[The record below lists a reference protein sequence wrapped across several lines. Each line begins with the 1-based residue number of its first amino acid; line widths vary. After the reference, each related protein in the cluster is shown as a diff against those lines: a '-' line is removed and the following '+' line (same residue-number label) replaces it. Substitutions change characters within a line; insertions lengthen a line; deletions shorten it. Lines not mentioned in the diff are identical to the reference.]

1 MSSRSSNAT
10 RAASPARGARSAAP
24 ARASSPA
31 RTAPARAASPAAR
44 AASPGRAAKGTTTA
58 TKPPPYRRALA
69 EIEAS
74 IKGRAGP
81 PTAKGTTVEQ
91 REWLE
96 NNALADPEIVALPS
110 GLQYKVVRSAPPNAP
125 SPKLDTPCE
134 VHYWGSTTNGVEF
147 DSSYERG
154 TPTTVVP
161 SKMIPGWTIAMQ
173 LMAAGDT
180 WLLAVPSELA
190 YGDAGRADE
199 RRGQYIQP
207 GSVIIFELELLA
219 VKGASKPKPKR
230 PPAPPAGTFIPS
242 KSFRGAREGFV
253 FSTRAWGT
261 GYYLDGE
268 GGAPGSAPSSAPSS
282 APTSQ
287 RDDEPPQQ
295 PQQQK
300 APKDASVVSEAAGSE
315 AAEESALSTP
325 GSDSAELF
333 EREPLQPSSRLD
345 AHANAQQ
352 QQQQRRR
359 PPLPSKPS
367 GVPKLAAVP
376 ELANP
381 LRVLRENLGQAETP
395 LEAVQVLLSRLHP
408 DTVRA
413 VTEDLGLETTES
425 DDKAELTHRLY
436 QALA

>member
-1 MSSRSSNAT
+1 MSSRSAVAV
-10 RAASPARGARSAAP
+10 RAASPARGSRGP
-24 ARASSPA
+24 ARTSSPA
-31 RTAPARAASPAAR
+31 RTAPTRAASPAAR
-44 AASPGRAAKGTTTA
+44 AASPARAAKGTSNA
-58 TKPPPYRRALA
+58 AKPPPYRRALA

-96 NNALADPEIVALPS
+96 NNALADPEIVVLPC

-134 VHYWGSTTNGVEF
+134 VHYWGSTTDGVEF

-207 GSVIIFELELLA
+207 GAVIIFELEMLA

-242 KSFRGAREGFV
+242 KTFCGAREGFV

-268 GGAPGSAPSSAPSS
+268 GGAPGSVPSSAPSS

-287 RDDEPPQQ
+287 RDDEQPEQ
-295 PQQQK
+295 PQWRP
-300 APKDASVVSEAAGSE
+300 PKEASESAASDAARAGSE
-315 AAEESALSTP
+315 AGEGTLSTP
-325 GSDSAELF
+325 SSDSAELF
-333 EREPLQPSSRLD
+333 EREPLQPSSRHD
-345 AHANAQQ
+345 ANAQQ
-352 QQQQRRR
+352 QRRK

-367 GVPKLAAVP
+367 GGVPKLAAVP

-413 VTEDLGLETTES
+413 VTEDLGLETTDG
-425 DDKAELTHRLY
+425 DDKAELTHRLS